1 MVGDTITPVQISEA
15 RMIDGQLKVTL
26 ENTMKINV
34 GNSDQETSISDNI
47 LINTSCKVSTGVDPS
62 IDYSRLGETWSTP
75 RIVKLPSDI
84 AEERD
89 DPVNDKYVAIMG
101 GGASNS
107 NPCAG
112 SALYMVE
119 LDHV

>member
-1 MVGDTITPVQISEA
+1 M
-15 RMIDGQLKVTL
+15 
-26 ENTMKINV
+26 
-34 GNSDQETSISDNI
+34 
-47 LINTSCKVSTGVDPS
+47 
-62 IDYSRLGETWSTP
+62 GETWSTP

-89 DPVNDKYVAIMG
+89 DPTNDKYVAIMG

-119 LDHV
+119 LDDLENPGQLYGAATNKGPLTIIDTTPNRPNDWRK